1 MSKSRRTLESNDVQ
15 AIRNSHSSGMRMPL
29 FVKKH
34 NGEGQDFYYMGDVT
48 PVEGSLI
55 ETSMSADNGTDVSVV
70 QLIFK
75 LSHEVK
81 NSLLDYMVN
90 E

>member
-1 MSKSRRTLESNDVQ
+1 M
-15 AIRNSHSSGMRMPL
+15 
-29 FVKKH
+29 
-34 NGEGQDFYYMGDVT
+34 
-48 PVEGSLI
+48 PVEESLI
-55 ETSMSADNGTDVSVV
+55 ETSMPADNGTDVSVV

-81 NSLLDYMVN
+81 NSLLDYMIN